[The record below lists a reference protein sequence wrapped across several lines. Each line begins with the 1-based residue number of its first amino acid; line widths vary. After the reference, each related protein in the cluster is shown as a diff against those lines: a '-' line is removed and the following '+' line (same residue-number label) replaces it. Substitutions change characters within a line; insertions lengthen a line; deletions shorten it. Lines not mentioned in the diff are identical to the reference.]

1 MDRGVKIAIFIA
13 SIVSL
18 SLGLIWDQVLSNARV
33 AVQSEE
39 VDELGPETM
48 QALVGPP
55 EVLRAETPKE
65 FEAVKPQEAAAETSA
80 TSQSAPAA
88 TAPQWTEYVVLSGDS
103 WWKLAHN
110 KFKDRGL
117 EISDLQAANPGVEL
131 KPGVKLRIPPFKGAG
146 AVAAGPAV
154 SQPATPQTPPNGV
167 GGTEYTVQEG
177 DSWWKIAH
185 VRFKDRG
192 LSSEQLEAAN
202 PGVKLRAGSKIKIP

>member
-33 AVQSEE
+33 AVQAEE

-55 EVLRAETPKE
+55 EVLRAEAPQD
-65 FEAVKPQEAAAETSA
+65 FEAVKPVETAAESDA
-80 TSQSAPAA
+80 TAEASPTA
-88 TAPQWTEYVVLSGDS
+88 TAPQWTEYTILSGDS

-117 EISDLQAANPGVEL
+117 EIADLQAANPGVEL

-146 AVAAGPAV
+146 AVAPGPVV
-154 SQPATPQTPPNGV
+154 SQPATSPAPVSSGS
-167 GGTEYTVQEG
+167 GTEYIVQEG

-185 VRFKDRG
+185 ERFKGRG
-192 LSSEQLEAAN
+192 LSSEQVEAAN
-202 PGVKLRAGSKIKIP
+202 PGVKLRAGAKIKIP